1 MLIGPT
7 ILLPWGLTIYTILG
21 CIVLGIIGEIW
32 WKLMKHRPEDDKAW
46 SEGNQFVVESDWED

>member
-1 MLIGPT
+1 MKA
-7 ILLPWGLTIYTILG
+7 ILTVVGLDR
-21 CIVLGIIGEIW
+21 VGIIGEIW